1 MNKKLN
7 RNTILEV
14 AAKMADEG
22 GVQALSIKSLA
33 EQLGIKPPSLY
44 KHFNGGLDEINT
56 ELMLYGWSLMEKSV
70 IDSAVGRSGDEA
82 VMAICQSYRRFA
94 RDHKGLY
101 EIMQW
106 YNMYQSEEHLKATEG
121 MVNVMMRVLDGY
133 EVETEEKVHIVR
145 MVRSFL
151 HGFAMLEAHSVYGSP
166 FSVDDTFEFSMR
178 TIINGISDIS
188 KAASQKEQP

>member
-1 MNKKLN
+1 MDRKLN
-7 RNTILEV
+7 RNAILE
-14 AAKMADEG
+14 AAANMADERG
-22 GVQALSIKSLA
+22 AQALSIKSLA

-44 KHFNGGLDEINT
+44 KHFTGGLDEINT
-56 ELMLYGWSLMEKSV
+56 ELMLYGWGLMEKSV
-70 IDSAVGRSGDEA
+70 IESAVGRSGDDA
-82 VMAICQSYRRFA
+82 VMAICQSYRSFA
-94 RDHKGLY
+94 REHKGLY

-106 YNMYQSEEHLKATEG
+106 YNMYQSEEHLKAAEG
-121 MVNVMMRVLDGY
+121 MVNVMMRVLDAY
-133 EVETEEKVHIVR
+133 DVETEEKVHIVR

-188 KAASQKEQP
+188 KTAPQKEKQ